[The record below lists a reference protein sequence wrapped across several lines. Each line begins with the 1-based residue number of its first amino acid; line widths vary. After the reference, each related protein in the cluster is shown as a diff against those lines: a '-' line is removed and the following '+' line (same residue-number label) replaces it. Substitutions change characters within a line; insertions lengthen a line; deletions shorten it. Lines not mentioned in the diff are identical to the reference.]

1 LRCRPRRARW
11 RAPPRRGSSDAA
23 ESDAAAAK
31 SEAYEDVCGAWWAE
45 VQEHAR
51 GQAAAAAGSALRVL
65 EYSLLFDDRLAIW
78 VLSGAGEL
86 LGSATVP
93 STGFGGTTGRTVRD
107 LLQEARGSMD
117 VRGREAMA
125 SVSAEL
131 NQERNDQQSD
141 DGIEQGE
148 ASSERGNK
156 CKVCGLKFNQCG
168 CQAAAD
174 EVRQLS
180 DAGSEEGKHLSE
192 RGPRKILRTCEGC
205 KLDCQECVCQMTKKK
220 ETPAADEARERALL
234 RELYAA
240 LVAPVE
246 EHLTGAEEVLIVPHK
261 ELF

>member
-1 LRCRPRRARW
+1 
-11 RAPPRRGSSDAA
+11 
-23 ESDAAAAK
+23 
-31 SEAYEDVCGAWWAE
+31 
-45 VQEHAR
+45 
-51 GQAAAAAGSALRVL
+51 
-65 EYSLLFDDRLAIW
+65 
-78 VLSGAGEL
+78 
-86 LGSATVP
+86 
-93 STGFGGTTGRTVRD
+93 
-107 LLQEARGSMD
+107 M
-117 VRGREAMA
+117 RGREAMA

-180 DAGSEEGKHLSE
+180 DAGSEEDKHLSE

-234 RELYAA
+234 RQLYAA